1 MDRLVSSTG
10 AWPDPLTGGWAHL
23 TMRPLQTCKQQRA
36 RRYVARPES
45 TNDKLASASG
55 TSRCRQRAAAAMLPL
70 LCVLELVVG
79 CSPPEPVAS
88 APPPER
94 QANLRV
100 VVAGD
105 SDLAQAVKRLRGA
118 WREAGGGELT
128 VVESPPAELPAAAA
142 DADVLI
148 YPARAQG
155 PLAEQGLL
163 DALPAAQRD
172 RPEAAW
178 SDIFESLRVK
188 QLAWGEETVA
198 VPLGLPVFTC
208 MYRSELLKQHGLKTP
223 QKWADLP
230 AFASA
235 LKDPPPEH
243 VASAGT
249 WHALL
254 LPLAEGWAGLTFL
267 CHAAAYVRHRDQY
280 SDLFDLD
287 SLDPLIAGPP
297 FVRAMQ
303 ELAELAA
310 PARARNLEL
319 TPTEAFEAVCRGE
332 CALALGWPAPV
343 QARSAVGTL
352 EVPVD
357 LEFAEAPGA
366 DTAYSHSTREW
377 DARLPEES
385 QRVTLLGA
393 DGRLGSAV
401 RGRPHAAAA
410 WEFLLWLSGPR
421 WSGRAAGSSAGTTL
435 FRGSHVRSPG
445 AWVDEMRPAAAR
457 SFALTVEASLTRRPV
472 MLAPRLPGADRYLAV
487 LDRAVRAVIGGE
499 QKPRQALRAAADE
512 WRKITAELGPA
523 SQKRAYHASLGLPVG
538 VE

>member
-1 MDRLVSSTG
+1 MTRSFDEDPGGPLLCGICRPARQRDRSHVVPLGSTR
-10 AWPDPLTGGWAHL
+10 H
-23 TMRPLQTCKQQRA
+23 
-36 RRYVARPES
+36 
-45 TNDKLASASG
+45 KLSYLG
-55 TSRCRQRAAAAMLPL
+55 RTSRCPLRLAAAML
-70 LCVLELVVG
+70 VLFCALQLVVG
-79 CSPPEPVAS
+79 CTQHEPAAP

-94 QANLRV
+94 QVELRV

-128 VVESPPAELPAAAA
+128 VVEAPATELPTAAAG
-142 DADVLI
+142 ADVII
-148 YPARAQG
+148 YPARTQG
-155 PLAEQGLL
+155 LLAEQGLL

-172 RPEAAW
+172 QPEAAW
-178 SDIFESLRVK
+178 TDIFEVLRVK
-188 QLAWGEETVA
+188 QLTWGEETVA
-198 VPLGLPVFTC
+198 VPIGVPVFTC
-208 MYRSELLKQHGLKTP
+208 MYRSELLKQRGLKTP
-223 QKWADLP
+223 QTWADL
-230 AFASA
+230 SA
-235 LKDPPPEH
+235 VAAALQNQPPEH
-243 VASAGT
+243 ASGEQA
-249 WHALL
+249 WHPVL

-319 TPTEAFEAVCRGE
+319 TPTAAFQAVCQGE
-332 CALALGWPAPV
+332 CALTLGWPAAV
-343 QARSAVGTL
+343 QARSGAGTL

-357 LEFAEAPGA
+357 LEFTEVPGS
-366 DTAYSHSTREW
+366 DTAYNHSTREW

-385 QRVTLLGA
+385 LHVTLLGA

-401 RGRPHAAAA
+401 RGRPHTAAA
-410 WEFLLWLSGPR
+410 WELLLWLSGPR
-421 WSGRAAGSSAGTTL
+421 WSTRVAGSSAGTTL

-445 AWVDEMRPAAAR
+445 AWVDEMRPTAAR
-457 SFALTVEASLTRRPV
+457 SYALTVEVSLTQRPV
-472 MLAPRLPGADRYLAV
+472 MFAPRLPGADRYLAA
-487 LDRAVRAVIGGE
+487 LDRAVRAVVGGE
-499 QKPRQALRAAADE
+499 QKARQALRAAAEE
-512 WRKITAELGPA
+512 WRKITAELGPVK
-523 SQKRAYHASLGLPVG
+523 QKRAYHASLGLPAG

>member
-1 MDRLVSSTG
+1 
-10 AWPDPLTGGWAHL
+10 
-23 TMRPLQTCKQQRA
+23 
-36 RRYVARPES
+36 
-45 TNDKLASASG
+45 
-55 TSRCRQRAAAAMLPL
+55 MLPL
-70 LCVLELVVG
+70 LCALELVVG
-79 CSPPEPVAS
+79 CTKHEPGAP

-94 QANLRV
+94 QASLRV

-105 SDLAQAVKRLRGA
+105 SDLVQAVTRLRGA

-128 VVESPPAELPAAAA
+128 VVESPPTELPTAAA

-155 PLAEQGLL
+155 LLAEQGLL

-172 RPEAAW
+172 QPDAAW
-178 SDIFESLRVK
+178 ADIFENLRVK
-188 QLAWGEETVA
+188 QLVWGEETVA
-198 VPLGLPVFTC
+198 VPLGLPIFTC
-208 MYRSELLKQHGLKTP
+208 MYRSELLKQRGLRTP
-223 QKWADLP
+223 QTWGDLST
-230 AFASA
+230 FAAA
-235 LKDPPPEH
+235 LKDTPPEY
-243 VASAGT
+243 ASSRET

-254 LPLAEGWAGLTFL
+254 LPLAKGWAGLTFL

-297 FVRAMQ
+297 YVRAME

-319 TPTEAFEAVCRGE
+319 TPTAAFQAVCRGE
-332 CALALGWPAPV
+332 CALALGWPPPV
-343 QARSAVGTL
+343 QARRATGML

-357 LEFAEAPGA
+357 LEFTEAPGA
-366 DTAYSHSTREW
+366 DAAYSHSTREW

-385 QRVTLLGA
+385 LHVTLLGA

-401 RGRPHAAAA
+401 RGRPHVAAA

-421 WSGRAAGSSAGTTL
+421 WSCRAAGSSVGTTL

-445 AWVDEMRPAAAR
+445 AWVDEMRPTAAR
-457 SFALTVEASLTRRPV
+457 SYAITLEAGLTRRPV
-472 MLAPRLPGADRYLAV
+472 MLAPRLPGADRYLSA

-499 QKPRQALRAAADE
+499 QKPRQALRTAADE
-512 WRKITAELGPA
+512 WRKITAELGLA
-523 SQKRAYHASLGLPVG
+523 NQKRAYRASLGLPVG